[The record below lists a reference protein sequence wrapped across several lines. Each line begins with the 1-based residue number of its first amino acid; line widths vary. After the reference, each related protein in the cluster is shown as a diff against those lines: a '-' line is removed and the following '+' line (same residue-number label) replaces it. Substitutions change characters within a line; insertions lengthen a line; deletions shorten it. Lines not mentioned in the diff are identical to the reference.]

1 VIRLEKLEKTFVTD
15 AGSLRALVGV
25 DLHVAAGQSAGLI
38 GPSGAGK
45 STLLRCVNLLERP
58 TRGRVFVAGRELT
71 SMSAPELAE
80 ARRGIGMIF
89 QHPSLLSARTVFQ
102 NVALPLEL
110 ARRSRPLIRDRVE
123 ALLDLVGLS
132 DKRDAYPAQLSGG
145 QRQRVTIAR
154 ALSTEP
160 ALLLCDEATSALD
173 PKTTRAIVELLRSI
187 NQRLGITLL
196 VVTHELAVLKQLC
209 DQVALLDQGQVV
221 ERCSVTELFSRP
233 RTKLAR
239 ELVDAALGIT
249 LPEEYRARLYTEPQ
263 TGSVPLVQLTLGGEA
278 AESAPLSVLARDF
291 GLDVNVVSSHTEF
304 VAGARWGRIVAE
316 LRGATADLER
326 ARERL
331 GGEGIQWEVLAHVAA
346 NGRAPI

>member
-1 VIRLEKLEKTFVTD
+1 VIRLDNIEKTFVTE
-15 AGSLRALVGV
+15 AGSLRALAGV
-25 DLHVAAGQSAGLI
+25 DLHVQAGESAGLI

-45 STLLRCVNLLERP
+45 STLLRSVNLLERP

-89 QHPSLLSARTVFQ
+89 QHPNLLSARTIFQ

-110 ARRSRPLIRDRVE
+110 ARRSRPLIRERVE
-123 ALLDLVGLS
+123 TLLDLVGLS

-145 QRQRVTIAR
+145 QRQRATIAR

-160 ALLLCDEATSALD
+160 AVLLCDEVTSALD
-173 PKTTRAIVELLRSI
+173 PKTTRSIVALLRSI

-209 DQVALLDQGQVV
+209 EQVALLDQGQVV
-221 ERCSVTELFSRP
+221 ERCSVTQLFSRP
-233 RTKLAR
+233 RTQLAR
-239 ELVDAALGIT
+239 ELVDAALGVA
-249 LPEEYRARLYTEPQ
+249 LPEAYRARLVAAPQ
-263 TGSVPLVQLTLGGEA
+263 TGSVPLVQLTLSGKA
-278 AESAPLSVLARDF
+278 AESSPLSVLARDF
-291 GLDVNVVSSHTEF
+291 ALDASVVSSHTDF
-304 VAGARWGRIVAE
+304 VAGVRWGRIVTE

-331 GGEGIQWEVLAHVAA
+331 GAEGIQWEVLAHVA
-346 NGRAPI
+346 GDGHAPA